1 MKTVWK
7 LAAIFFCD
15 ILGTNVTSIGA
26 YAFTGTNVHSILG
39 LGNIRAIAANA
50 FSECITQESVRLLS
64 GVRAISAN
72 AFYGKAVLPDIE
84 FSNTVAERGALAFLW
99 LCFFNG
105 SCSTEYRA
113 RSIPGL

>member
-7 LAAIFFCD
+7 LAAIFFGD

-39 LGNIRAIAANA
+39 LGNIRTIAANA
-50 FSECITQESVRLLS
+50 FSECNTQESVRLLS

-84 FSNTVAERGALAFLW
+84 FSNTVTEIGALAFLW

-113 RSIPGL
+113 RNIPGL